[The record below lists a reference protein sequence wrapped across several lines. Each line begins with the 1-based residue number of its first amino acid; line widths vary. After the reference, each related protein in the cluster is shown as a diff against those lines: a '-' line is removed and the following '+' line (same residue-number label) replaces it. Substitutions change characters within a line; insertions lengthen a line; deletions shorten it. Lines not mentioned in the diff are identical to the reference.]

1 MIFTGEAELRLHR
14 CCFTGHRPE
23 KLLVSEHR
31 IQYRLEQEIRKA
43 AAEGYTVFISGMAR
57 GVDIWAAEIVLKL
70 RREGLFVRLICASPF
85 PGFEMG
91 WPGNRQMR
99 YRSVLTQADLTRFIC
114 PSYSKD
120 CFSIR
125 NRWMVNHSSRIIA
138 VYNGTPGGTRNTID
152 YARQCGLSIHSIDG

>member
-1 MIFTGEAELRLHR
+1 MDAVKESQLRQHR

-23 KLLVSEHR
+23 KLYTSEYC
-31 IQYRLEQEIRKA
+31 IQRKLEQEIRSSVK
-43 AAEGYTVFISGMAR
+43 EGFTVFISGMAR

-85 PGFEMG
+85 PGFETG
-91 WPGNRQMR
+91 WSYDWQMR
-99 YRSVLTQADLTRFIC
+99 YRSVMAQADLTRFIC

-138 VYNGTPGGTRNTID
+138 VYNGVPGGAKNTIE
-152 YARQCGLSIHSIDG
+152 YARQCSLDIHYIEG